1 MLVDP
6 LEIRMPQQA
15 STAWILLP
23 GLPPVERRAS
33 RASDRVLRSLRSKRA
48 HGSLTIRLQMLCKS
62 LRMTTLWDPRTRPG
76 EKSKSYSRKPGFT
89 ETRLRP
95 FARRR
100 DNTAAPLLVFMRVRN
115 PCFFERLRRLG
126 WKVRLGMKNGCS

>member
-1 MLVDP
+1 MAPPLLVDA
-6 LEIRMPQQA
+6 LKIRMPQQSPA
-15 STAWILLP
+15 AWILLP
-23 GLPPVERRAS
+23 APPLQIR
-33 RASDRVLRSLRSKRA
+33 RSLRSKRA

-62 LRMTTLWDPRTRPG
+62 LRMTTLWDPRTPPG